1 MQQYLTRK
9 NILLLIAGVCAI
21 IMIIGAVMI
30 ITITMRYRVGA
41 NLYRDLEMHLS
52 FPEPGEGTSVP
63 ERNPIEGGDDDE
75 AEVEEWEETFILPD
89 HIVLPTVDFEAL
101 AEINDNVVGWIILE
115 GTPINY
121 PVVQG
126 EDNLFYLTHLF
137 DGRWNPSG
145 SIFVDYINTP
155 GFVDQHTI
163 IYGHNM
169 QDGSMFAAIESYM
182 TQEFYDNHPYIF
194 LITPERRYVIKP
206 FAGYMAD
213 TRMPSWRLYFE
224 DADDVESWI
233 ADRRERS
240 DFVSNTEALPH
251 HRFITLSTCSSI
263 WHDIRYVLVGRVMPV
278 E

>member
-1 MQQYLTRK
+1 MQQYITRK
-9 NILLLIAGVCAI
+9 NILILIAAICAI

-30 ITITMRYRVGA
+30 ITITMRYRVSA

-52 FPEPGEGTSVP
+52 FPEPGEETSIP
-63 ERNPIEGGDDDE
+63 ARDPIDVGDEEGEDG
-75 AEVEEWEETFILPD
+75 EWEETFRLPD

-101 AEINDNVVGWIILE
+101 EEINDNVIGWIILE

-126 EDNLFYLTHLF
+126 EDNDFYLRHLF

-145 SIFVDYINTP
+145 SIFLDYLNSPRFT
-155 GFVDQHTI
+155 DHHTI

-182 TQEFYDNHPYIF
+182 YQEFYDNHPYIF

-213 TRMPSWRLYFE
+213 TRMPSWRLQFDDAE
-224 DADDVESWI
+224 DVATWI

-251 HRFITLSTCSSI
+251 HRFVTLSTCSSI
-263 WHDIRYVLVGRVMPV
+263 WHDIRYVLVGRIIPI